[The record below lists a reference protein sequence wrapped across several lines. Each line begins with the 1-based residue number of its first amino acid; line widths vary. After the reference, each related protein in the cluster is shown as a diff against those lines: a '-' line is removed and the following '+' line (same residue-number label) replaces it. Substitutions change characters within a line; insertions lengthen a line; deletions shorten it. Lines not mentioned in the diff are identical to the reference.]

1 MDSKNHIVSAKNY
14 TDFVNKYYNN
24 TNQKKTYCEIHKF
37 FNNMKKDIIDIKK
50 EYHDCY
56 EIMENINIME
66 QAAINQ
72 YEIIK
77 KYQNKYGSDDNDDI
91 RESNYQKIIDN
102 PELLYSIGIL

>member
-1 MDSKNHIVSAKNY
+1 
-14 TDFVNKYYNN
+14 
-24 TNQKKTYCEIHKF
+24 
-37 FNNMKKDIIDIKK
+37 MKKDIIDIKK